1 MLILFVVLVVAPLV
15 VRRLNITLP
24 TIPENL
30 MQPLDGGSTHNDT
43 QTYYTGSG
51 LPAGFI
57 AYSGTDGGSSSTSTA
72 SAGAKM
78 MFMF

>member
-15 VRRLNITLP
+15 VRRLNISLP

-30 MQPLDGGSTHNDT
+30 MQPLDSGSSHNDT
-43 QTYYTGSG
+43 HTYYTGSG
-51 LPAGFI
+51 LPAGFV
-57 AYSGTDGGSSSTSTA
+57 AYSGSDTSSKSTST
-72 SAGAKM
+72 AGAKM